1 MQRFDFTLTIPNR
14 FIITFAQIQ
23 YYMPGWLLQTPLL
36 TNTADS
42 LANKAAVPLSP
53 KEMHLWDVLVS
64 GGPLMIPLAILFVAA
79 VFFFFERYIAIKRAS
94 KIDENFM
101 GIIRD
106 HIINGN
112 VSAAKSQAKNTNS
125 PVARMIYKG
134 IQRIGKPID
143 AIERSMESVAQLE
156 MYNLERNLSILSVIA
171 RAAPIFGFIGTLAGL
186 MQLFF
191 NINSTGEFVLNTIAG
206 GLYVKIVTS
215 ITGLLIGLLAFL
227 GYSFLYTQI
236 DKAANRMEVAAA
248 DFLDILQEPT
258 H

>member
-1 MQRFDFTLTIPNR
+1 
-14 FIITFAQIQ
+14 
-23 YYMPGWLLQTPLL
+23 MPGWLLQSTPL
-36 TNTADS
+36 TSAADTLQS
-42 LANKAAVPLSP
+42 GTQAITPSP
-53 KEMHLWDVLVS
+53 KEMHLWDILVS
-64 GGPLMIPLAILFVAA
+64 GGPIMIPLALLLVAA
-79 VFFFFERYIAIKRAS
+79 IFFMVERWIAIKRAS

-106 HIINGN
+106 HIMNGN
-112 VSAAKSQAKNTNS
+112 IAAAKSQAKNTNS
-125 PVARMIYKG
+125 PIARMIYKG

-156 MYNLERNLSILSVIA
+156 MYELERNLNVLSVIS

-215 ITGLLIGLLAFL
+215 LTGLLIGLVAYL
-227 GYSFLYTQI
+227 GYSYLMAQT

-248 DFLDILQEPT
+248 DFLDVLQEPT

>member
-1 MQRFDFTLTIPNR
+1 
-14 FIITFAQIQ
+14 
-23 YYMPGWLLQTPLL
+23 MPGWLLQSTPL
-36 TNTADS
+36 TSAADT
-42 LANKAAVPLSP
+42 LKTGTQAITPSP
-53 KEMHLWDVLVS
+53 KEMHLWDILVS
-64 GGPLMIPLAILFVAA
+64 GGPIMIPLALLLVAA
-79 VFFFFERYIAIKRAS
+79 IFFMVERWIAIKRAS

-106 HIINGN
+106 HIMNGN
-112 VSAAKSQAKNTNS
+112 IAAAKSQAKNTNS
-125 PVARMIYKG
+125 PIARMIYKG

-156 MYNLERNLSILSVIA
+156 MYELERNLNVLSVIS

-215 ITGLLIGLLAFL
+215 LTGLLIGLVAYL
-227 GYSFLYTQI
+227 GYSYLMAQT

-248 DFLDILQEPT
+248 DFLDVLQEPT

>member
-1 MQRFDFTLTIPNR
+1 MNYLDLFNFCQLNSFYICSNLK
-14 FIITFAQIQ
+14 
-23 YYMPGWLLQTPLL
+23 YMPGWLLQAP
-36 TNTADS
+36 S
-42 LANKAAVPLSP
+42 LVSDTLSQQVPAVSATP
-53 KEMHLWDVLVS
+53 KEMHLWEILVA
-64 GGPLMIPLAILFVAA
+64 GGPIMIPLALLLVAA
-79 VFFFFERYIAIKRAS
+79 IFFFIERYIAIKRAAQ
-94 KIDENFM
+94 IDENFM

-106 HIINGN
+106 HIVNGN
-112 VSAAKSQAKNTNS
+112 IAAARSQAKNTNN
-125 PVARMIYKG
+125 PIARMIHKG

-156 MYNLERNLSILSVIA
+156 MYDLERNLNILSVIA

-215 ITGLLIGLLAFL
+215 LTGLLIGLVAYL

-248 DFLDILQEPT
+248 DFLDTLQEPT

>member
-1 MQRFDFTLTIPNR
+1 
-14 FIITFAQIQ
+14 
-23 YYMPGWLLQTPLL
+23 MPGWLLQTSTPVSDTLSQ
-36 TNTADS
+36 NA
-42 LANKAAVPLSP
+42 AAAVTSP
-53 KEMHLWDVLVS
+53 KEMHLWDILVA
-64 GGPLMIPLAILFVAA
+64 GGPLMIPLALLLVAA
-79 VFFFFERYIAIKRAS
+79 IFFFIERYIAIKRAS
-94 KIDENFM
+94 QIDENFM

-106 HIINGN
+106 HIVNGN
-112 VSAAKSQAKNTNS
+112 IAAAKSQAKNTNN
-125 PVARMIYKG
+125 PIARMIHKG

-156 MYNLERNLSILSVIA
+156 MYELERNLNILSVIA

-215 ITGLLIGLLAFL
+215 LTGLMIGLVAFL
-227 GYSFLYTQI
+227 GYSYLVTQV
-236 DKAANRMEVAAA
+236 DKAANRMEVAAN
-248 DFLDILQEPT
+248 DFLDTLQTPT

>member
-1 MQRFDFTLTIPNR
+1 
-14 FIITFAQIQ
+14 
-23 YYMPGWLLQTPLL
+23 MPGWLLQSPIL

-42 LANKAAVPLSP
+42 LSKQASLPLSP

-64 GGPLMIPLAILFVAA
+64 GGPLMIPLAILFVVA

-106 HIINGN
+106 HIVNGN
-112 VSAAKSQAKNTNS
+112 VSAAKSQAKNTNH
-125 PVARMIYKG
+125 PVARMIFKG

-215 ITGLLIGLLAFL
+215 ITGLLIGLISFLA
-227 GYSFLYTQI
+227 YSFLYTQI
-236 DKAANRMEVAAA
+236 DKAANKMEVAAA

>member
-1 MQRFDFTLTIPNR
+1 
-14 FIITFAQIQ
+14 
-23 YYMPGWLLQTPLL
+23 MPGWLLQSTPL
-36 TNTADS
+36 TSAADTLQS
-42 LANKAAVPLSP
+42 GTQSIAVSP
-53 KEMHLWDVLVS
+53 KEMHLWDILVS
-64 GGPLMIPLAILFVAA
+64 GGPIMIPLALLLVAA
-79 VFFFFERYIAIKRAS
+79 IFFMVERWIAIKRAS

-106 HIINGN
+106 HIMNGN
-112 VSAAKSQAKNTNS
+112 IAAAKSQAKNTNS
-125 PVARMIYKG
+125 PIARMIYKG

-156 MYNLERNLSILSVIA
+156 MYELERNLNVLSVIS

-215 ITGLLIGLLAFL
+215 LTGLLIGLVAYL
-227 GYSFLYTQI
+227 GYSYLMAQT

-248 DFLDILQEPT
+248 DFLDVLQEPT

>member
-1 MQRFDFTLTIPNR
+1 
-14 FIITFAQIQ
+14 
-23 YYMPGWLLQTPLL
+23 MPGWLLQSPLASP
-36 TNTADS
+36 ADS
-42 LANKAAVPLSP
+42 LSATLKGAATSP
-53 KEMHLWDVLVS
+53 KEMHLWDILMA
-64 GGPLMIPLAILFVAA
+64 GGPLMIPLALLFVAA
-79 VFFFFERYIAIKRAS
+79 VFFIIERYIAINRAS
-94 KIDENFM
+94 RIDENFM

-106 HIINGN
+106 HILSGN
-112 VSAAKSQAKNTNS
+112 ITAAKSQAKNTNS
-125 PVARMIYKG
+125 PIARMIYKG

-156 MYNLERNLSILSVIA
+156 MYELERNLNVLSVIS

-215 ITGLLIGLLAFL
+215 LTGLLIGLVAYL
-227 GYSFLYTQI
+227 GYSYLMAQA

-248 DFLDILQEPT
+248 DFLDVLQEPT